1 MSQCIFYS
9 LFIAFPK
16 SRHIFNSE
24 FKNKLIKLFGY
35 IYNGL
40 NVDKFGID
48 HWDLDLG
55 SGNILTNEDDLLNE
69 KEKKS
74 SKIY

>member
-1 MSQCIFYS
+1 
-9 LFIAFPK
+9 
-16 SRHIFNSE
+16 
-24 FKNKLIKLFGY
+24 
-35 IYNGL
+35 
-40 NVDKFGID
+40 VDKFGID